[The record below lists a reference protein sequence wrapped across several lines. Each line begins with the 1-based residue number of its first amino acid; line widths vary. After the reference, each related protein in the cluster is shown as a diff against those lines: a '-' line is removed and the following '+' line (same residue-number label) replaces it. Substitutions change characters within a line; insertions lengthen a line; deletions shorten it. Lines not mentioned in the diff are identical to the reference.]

1 MRDLNFRIDRQ
12 TLSKDGD
19 MSGLVRGTTG
29 YLRCVFS
36 FDPSWDGY
44 QKIASFVAK
53 GVDEAVA
60 IEDGMAM
67 VPDEIA
73 KAGRIELRVLGVKGK
88 EIVKTSTVELRQGG

>member
-36 FDPSWDGY
+36 FDPSRDGDHN
-44 QKIASFVAK
+44 IESFVAH
-53 GVDEAVA
+53 GVDEAVV

-73 KAGRIELRVLGVKGK
+73 KAGRFDLRVLGVKGK